1 LPRREPR
8 RYTSGMPLVTG
19 FIPPC
24 IPTRAHRVPSGP
36 DWVHEIKHDGYRLQ
50 VRREGDAVR
59 LFTRRGHDWSG
70 RYPAI
75 VMTAMQL
82 RATSFTLDGEAVV
95 CGPDGVAIFDALHR
109 RGTVS
114 EAMLYAY
121 LLALEGQ
128 ILLSLQYPQFALSS
142 DKIVF
147 GDAEVIGTEEGVG
160 RRGGLFTLP
169 FCGARS
175 PRVVP
180 RAPLASVRQT
190 SRICGS
196 PRLIGTSD
204 PDANGDGRPARGCG
218 RGSCRNGMRNRDR
231 NAGVISCWGDL
242 ERSDENTA

>member
-1 LPRREPR
+1 VCQPSPYYPSDCARPWTRLMPRAAGRAMRQRMTRTPR
-8 RYTSGMPLVTG
+8 SRGKLLLATLHVCGT
-19 FIPPC
+19 
-24 IPTRAHRVPSGP
+24 
-36 DWVHEIKHDGYRLQ
+36 GYRS
-50 VRREGDAVR
+50 D
-59 LFTRRGHDWSG
+59 
-70 RYPAI
+70 
-75 VMTAMQL
+75 
-82 RATSFTLDGEAVV
+82 
-95 CGPDGVAIFDALHR
+95 
-109 RGTVS
+109 
-114 EAMLYAY
+114 
-121 LLALEGQ
+121 
-128 ILLSLQYPQFALSS
+128 LLSLQYPQFALSS